1 MAAMPT
7 TPHVTESD
15 AICKEIWLL
24 CVWRILPQ
32 PKFVVFIWS
41 FFTSSGIC
49 LYYVGVNDFVA

>member
-1 MAAMPT
+1 MPT
-7 TPHVTESD
+7 KPHVTESD

-24 CVWRILPQ
+24 CVWLILPQ